1 MYQPAI
7 RDGLCRYAS
16 LLIVASAVVLGDL
29 PGGQGGEAT
38 GRYQVTIKNT
48 NDGQNFSPPVLIV
61 HAAGYQLFELGEPA
75 TAALWTLAEEGETGE
90 FLPLPKLDPAVRKVV
105 VAERVHR
112 QRSPVV
118 TAEVE
123 APASTFL
130 SMAAML
136 SLTNDGFVA
145 ARAVPLPATVGQTV
159 RVDLRA
165 YDAGSEANTESC
177 EHVPCEVHGR
187 RMTSGAEGTV
197 REHQGI
203 RGDRDIPPSRAW
215 ASPVLGS
222 LEIRRIE

>member
-1 MYQPAI
+1 MYQPGI
-7 RDGLCRYAS
+7 RDGLCRCAS
-16 LLIVASAVVLGDL
+16 LIVAAVVVLGDL

-38 GRYQVTIKNT
+38 GRYQVTIRNT
-48 NDGQNFSPPVLIV
+48 NDGQNFSPPVLIL
-61 HAAGYQLFELGEPA
+61 HANGYRLFELGEPA
-75 TAALWTLAEEGETGE
+75 TVALWTLAEEGETGE
-90 FLPLPKLDPAVRKVV
+90 LLPLPEQEAAVRKVV

-123 APASTFL
+123 APASTLL

-145 ARAVPLPATVGQTV
+145 ARAVPLPGAVGESV

-215 ASPVLGS
+215 KSPVLGS
-222 LEIRRIE
+222 LEIRRID

>member
-1 MYQPAI
+1 MDQPGI
-7 RDGLCRYAS
+7 RDGLCRCAS
-16 LLIVASAVVLGDL
+16 LIVASVVVLGDL

-38 GRYQVTIKNT
+38 GRYQVTIRNT
-48 NDGQNFSPPVLIV
+48 NDGQNFSPPVLIL
-61 HAAGYQLFELGEPA
+61 HAAGYRLFELGEPA
-75 TAALWTLAEEGETGE
+75 TVALWTLAEEGETEE
-90 FLPLPKLDPAVRKVV
+90 FLPLPEQDGAVHKVV

-118 TAEVE
+118 TAEIE
-123 APASTFL
+123 APAGTLL

-145 ARAVPLPATVGQTV
+145 ARAVPLPGGVGETM

-165 YDAGSEANTESC
+165 YDAGSETNTESC

-197 REHQGI
+197 REHPGI

-215 ASPVLGS
+215 KSPVLGS

>member
-1 MYQPAI
+1 MYQPRI
-7 RDGLCRYAS
+7 RDSLCRCVG
-16 LLIVASAVVLGDL
+16 LIVASAVVLGDL
-29 PGGQGGEAT
+29 PGVQGGEAT
-38 GRYQVTIKNT
+38 GRYQVTIRDT
-48 NDGQNFSPPVLIV
+48 NDGQNFSPPVLIL
-61 HAAGYQLFELGEPA
+61 HGAGYRLFELGEPA
-75 TAALWTLAEEGETGE
+75 TMALWKLAEEGETGE
-90 FLPLPKLDPAVRKVV
+90 FLPLPEQDAAVREVV
-105 VAERVHR
+105 VAKRMHR

-118 TAEVE
+118 TTEVE
-123 APASTFL
+123 APASTLL

-145 ARAVPLPATVGQTV
+145 ARAVRLPEAVGETV

-203 RGDRDIPPSRAW
+203 RGATFRPAGPGRA
-215 ASPVLGS
+215 PC
-222 LEIRRIE
+222 